1 MYEHDQQL
9 LVKALEAATNAILIT
24 DRSGCIVWVNPA
36 LCHQSGYMLHELIGQ
51 TPHLLHS
58 GHQNLAFYQ
67 DLWQTILAGRA
78 WQGQLIERRKDGGCY
93 TVNQVITPLFDD
105 TGCITHFVA
114 IQHSQTMAD
123 QERAQMHQLAY
134 HDGLTGLANRMLF
147 LELVRHAINHAA
159 QQGLMLG
166 LMFLDLDQFKQVNDR
181 FSHAIGDQLL
191 VAVAERL
198 GRSVRKTD
206 VVARLSGD
214 EFAILVTNLDRAEV
228 LESMASLLVASI
240 DQPFMLDEHLVQ
252 SHISIGISLYP
263 TDGSTAELLLDRA
276 DAAMYKAKAIG
287 GGAYRFSTQE

>member
-1 MYEHDQQL
+1 MNETDQQL

-24 DRSGCIVWVNPA
+24 DRTGRIVWVNSA
-36 LCHQSGYMLHELIGQ
+36 LCHQSGYMRHELIGD

-58 GHQNLAFYQ
+58 GHQDRTFYQ
-67 DLWQTILAGRA
+67 DLWQTILAGQA
-78 WQGQLIERRKDGGCY
+78 WQGQLIERHKDGGCY

-114 IQHSQTMAD
+114 IQHSLTMVD

-147 LELVRHAINHAA
+147 LELVRQAINHAA

-166 LMFLDLDQFKQVNDR
+166 LMFLDLDQFKRVNDR

-214 EFAILVTNLDRAEV
+214 EFAILVTNLDRAEI
-228 LESMASLLVASI
+228 LQSMASLLIASI
-240 DQPFMLDEHLVQ
+240 EQPFMLDEHLVE
-252 SHISIGISLYP
+252 SRISIGISLYP
-263 TDGSTAELLLDRA
+263 RDGETAEVLLNRA
-276 DAAMYKAKAIG
+276 DAAMYKAKASG
-287 GGAYRFSTQE
+287 GGTYCFSTEE